1 MIEFTAL
8 MVSSSAGLAVATL
21 GIALY
26 GAGALHR
33 FTQLHKLHDTLKL
46 RCASLQDQID
56 ISEALERELE
66 KAQRLTV
73 EAEKKVEEAEQKL
86 AESIAKTAV
95 KKRWTVVRYVS
106 DLSPGQPLSL
116 IHEQAEI
123 TLRALWDEDV
133 MACVPPRTVRL
144 VARHGKVP
152 TQAEKN
158 DLLLFEGQSLAEW
171 QAYRK
176 QCDRREYEKHDNMP
190 EGDDFVCH
198 AIFHKV

>member
-8 MVSSSAGLAVATL
+8 MVGSSAGLAVATL

-26 GAGALHR
+26 SVGSLHR
-33 FTQLHKLHDTLKL
+33 FTQLQKLHDTLKL
-46 RCASLQDQID
+46 RCASLRDQID

-86 AESIAKTAV
+86 AEAIAKTVV
-95 KKRWTVVRYVS
+95 KKKWTTVRYVS
-106 DLSPGQPLSL
+106 DLSPGQPLST

-133 MACVPPRTVRL
+133 MACVAPRTVRL

-152 TQAEKN
+152 TQAEKHE
-158 DLLLFEGQSLAEW
+158 LLFEGQSLLEW

-176 QCDRREYEKHDNMP
+176 QCDRREYEKHANMD
-190 EGDDFVCH
+190 EVDDFVCH